1 LFVRIDHHHPNIGE
15 PRYSSKAVFASSRG
29 IDPLKPTFMW
39 LIGELFPDVEEIV
52 DVPEAN
58 ISDAV
63 DIAPEDAGVSRVA
76 DVAVMLRL
84 RRKETKLAK
93 KQRAVES
100 RALTRTLAEEIA
112 AQEAVEKEF
121 AQASKT
127 GRSRTKKG
135 LGRARITLFA

>member
-1 LFVRIDHHHPNIGE
+1 
-15 PRYSSKAVFASSRG
+15 
-29 IDPLKPTFMW
+29 MW